1 MIASHHK
8 VSLNIDVTPESAW
21 EILGGVSG
29 VDSWLAPISA
39 CRVEGSKRY
48 CTAEGKEFSEDILSV
63 DHEHKVLRYAIPEQ
77 HLLPVQEI
85 IGEMNVRKTGT
96 GTAIVDWEWEFQ
108 VEPANVRYDRKNG
121 LSRDRGLD
129 KKLKTTCGLRPNRS
143 SH

>member
-21 EILGGVSG
+21 EIIGGVSG
-29 VDSWLAPISA
+29 VDNWLAPISA

-108 VEPANVRYDRKNG
+108 VEPANESEAKEQLDMIGKMGIQGIEALIKN
-121 LSRDRGLD
+121 S
-129 KKLKTTCGLRPNRS
+129 KQPVA
-143 SH
+143 